1 MPRSGLTIGEVHGP
15 FEVVLDVDRIARYVD
30 ATTGAGLAVR
40 AGPAVPPVFLAML
53 AYELQGAAFAAIP
66 RSVIEGARARVQGEH
81 DLRLLRPLVAG
92 EMLVTT
98 THLAGVRTNRAGS
111 VVIQAFEHRD
121 DRGVLVA
128 EQWWSLFL
136 GGATLPEV
144 GGAAPDHTFPDAA
157 RDRPRGHV
165 TVEIGPETPHR
176 YAEVSGDWSDHHF
189 DAEAAAQSGAA
200 APFLHGLCT
209 LAVCGHAVAQS
220 AAGGDPARIRRLAA
234 RFAAPALVGHPLAVA
249 LFDAGDGEVAF
260 EATCANDV
268 VIRHGRA
275 EIAPA

>member
-1 MPRSGLTIGEVHGP
+1 VLSSEVTIGEVHGP
-15 FEVVLDVDRIARYVD
+15 FEALLDTDRVARYID
-30 ATTGAGLAVR
+30 ATKGADFADRPGS
-40 AGPAVPPVFLAML
+40 AVPPVFLAML

-66 RSVIEGARARVQGEH
+66 SSVLLGAGARVHGEH
-81 DLRLLRPLVAG
+81 DLRLRRSLVAG
-92 EMLVTT
+92 EALVTT
-98 THLAGVRTNRAGS
+98 TRIAGVRTNRAGS
-111 VVIQAFEHRD
+111 VVIQGFDHRD

-136 GGATLPEV
+136 GGATLLEV
-144 GGAAPDHTFPDAA
+144 GDAAPDHTFPEAA
-157 RDRPRGHV
+157 RARPRGQV
-165 TVEIGPETPHR
+165 SVEIDAETPRR

-189 DAEAAAQSGAA
+189 DAEAAARSGAT

-209 LAVCGHAVAQS
+209 LAICGHAVAQT
-220 AAGGDPARIRRLAA
+220 AAGGDPARIRRVAA

-260 EATCANDV
+260 EATCADAL